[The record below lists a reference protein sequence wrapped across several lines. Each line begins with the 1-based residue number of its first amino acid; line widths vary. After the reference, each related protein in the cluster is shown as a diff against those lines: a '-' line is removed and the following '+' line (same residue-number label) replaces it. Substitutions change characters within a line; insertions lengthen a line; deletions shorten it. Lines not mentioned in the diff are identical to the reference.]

1 MIKFEDMRELVMDL
15 VFEELTQIERY
26 QSQAQS
32 EIRVG
37 FNLSQHKELKMFTR
51 ITKDMEL
58 DEQEER
64 IRSELR
70 LMQHLEWQFKRF
82 IMQMKLPIY
91 GSKQFLV
98 NYHDSLAAFSTQV
111 FSDSHQE
118 EYENRKTRID
128 EAIAANKFN

>member
-1 MIKFEDMRELVMDL
+1 
-15 VFEELTQIERY
+15 
-26 QSQAQS
+26 
-32 EIRVG
+32 
-37 FNLSQHKELKMFTR
+37 
-51 ITKDMEL
+51 MEL

-128 EAIAANKFN
+128 EAIAANKFNQLRLIDRISVKDPEYEALDVIDQELFLQADSSDF